1 MKKLVILLLLC
12 GLGLPAFGGP
22 LAKEQ
27 VAASANWVVHLDL
40 EQFNQSKLGQL
51 IRAEATEKGLE
62 TKLLEFK
69 RIFSFHPIDDV
80 KNVTVYGQ
88 GEDKTKAVVL
98 IQGSYDKETLLGLV
112 KLNDTYQE
120 HLEGDLVIH
129 SWIDKNNRRGERAY
143 GTFYDSDQVLLA
155 GSVEAVKLGV
165 GVLNGKEKNAKEV
178 DSFSLPATK
187 GPGAIMLAAAKDVST
202 MAKHKTALLLQQTDE
217 LTLVIGEA
225 NENFYIDADLKA
237 KTAEAAVAVG
247 QMAQGLI
254 AVGVLAGK
262 NHPELAQLAASIGIT
277 VENKLVQVSF
287 QMESEKI
294 IAALKKAWD
303 RTHQTQAQPAS

>member
-1 MKKLVILLLLC
+1 MKKLVILLLLY
-12 GLGLPAFGGP
+12 GLVLPAFGGP

-27 VAASANWVVHLDL
+27 VAASANWVVHLDYD
-40 EQFNQSKLGQL
+40 QFSQSKLGEL
-51 IRAEATEKGLE
+51 IRDEMTEKGLE
-62 TKLLEFK
+62 AKLLEFEQT
-69 RIFSFHPIDDV
+69 FSFHPIDDV

-98 IQGSYDKETLLGLV
+98 IQGSYDKQTLLRLV
-112 KLNDTYQE
+112 QLNESYE
-120 HLEGDLVIH
+120 EIREGDLVIH
-129 SWIDKNNRRGERAY
+129 SWIDKNKNERVY

-155 GSVEAVKLGV
+155 GSAEAVKLGV
-165 GVLNGKEKNAKEV
+165 AVLNGKEKSAQEEG
-178 DSFSLPATK
+178 SFSLPATK
-187 GPGAIMLAAAKDVST
+187 GPGAMLLAAAKDVSS
-202 MAKHKTALLLQQTDE
+202 MANRKTALLLKQTDE
-217 LTLVIGEA
+217 LTLVMGEA
-225 NENFYIDADLKA
+225 NEKFYIDGDLKA

-254 AVGVLAGK
+254 AVGILAGK

-294 IAALKKAWD
+294 FAVLKKAWD
-303 RTHQTQAQPAS
+303 RKHQKHTQSAP